1 MKGDI
6 VYVLRKTLF
15 VIYFF
20 QWSASQM
27 IKSEIVQKMEPSE
40 TLTIMNYSNKQTTIN
55 LQTIKD
61 NKQKSLL
68 F

>member
-27 IKSEIVQKMEPSE
+27 IKSEIVQKMELSE